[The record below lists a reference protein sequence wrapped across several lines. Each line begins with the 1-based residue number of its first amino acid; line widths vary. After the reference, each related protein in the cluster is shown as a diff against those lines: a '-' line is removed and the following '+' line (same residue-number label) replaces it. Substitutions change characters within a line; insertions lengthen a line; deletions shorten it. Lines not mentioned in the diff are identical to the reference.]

1 MAGHRPWGGHR
12 PGAFLARTVTN
23 LCLNALTSARARRE
37 VYVGPWL
44 PEPVLTGSDA
54 DALGPLDDALQ
65 RESVSLA
72 LLLLLERLSPAERA
86 AYVLREAFAYS
97 AREVAELIG
106 TTEANARQLH
116 ARARRHIDVPQVRE
130 VDAARWHE
138 LVARFMDAAR
148 DGDLPGLGALLA
160 ADVVSRADGGGI
172 VNAAR
177 RPVRGRENVARYV
190 AGLVRRFQDGFVPI
204 FVEVN
209 GAPAV
214 AFTAGGTIHG
224 VLVPDTDGERLTALD
239 LIVNPEKLAFAVRQL
254 SRMGGAAWS
263 TRVTKGEPPMQTTL
277 VTGATGTLGTPT
289 TACLRAAGHH
299 VRALSRRSGP
309 GLTRG
314 DLLTGAG
321 LREAVAG
328 ADTVVH
334 LATGRRGKGDVEATR
349 TLLDGRHG
357 GGGRALRAHLHRRD
371 RRHPVGVLPGQA
383 RHRASGRGLGSALH
397 HPAGDAVPLVRGG
410 AADRPAPL
418 AGGGRAPIPPA
429 AGRGRRGR
437 PPAERVRRRRPAGR
451 VADVGGPEQHS
462 LTDLA
467 RLWADATGTRRPVMP
482 LSLPGRLFA
491 AYRSGSALVAGP
503 AYGRQTFA
511 DHLAATAGA
520 RT

>member
-1 MAGHRPWGGHR
+1 MECVRGVGHPSRGADLPATLTLPPGDVRAGVVVLRGAEAGDRSYFLYEHLAHVLEPEGVAVSRYDRRPSSDGHTRTRVPSRR
-12 PGAFLARTVTN
+12 PIASRCQDVGMTVTQALEEFQAQRARLFGIAYRMLGSASDAEDVLQDAWLRWQGTDHGAVTDVGAFLARTVTN

-37 VYVGPWL
+37 VYPGPWL

-116 ARARRHIDVPQVRE
+116 ARARRHIDVPQARE

-148 DGDLPGLGALLA
+148 AGDLPQLGALLA
-160 ADVVSRADGGGI
+160 ADVVSRADGGGVI
-172 VNAAR
+172 NAAR

-190 AGLVRRFQDGFVPI
+190 AGLVRRFEDGFVPI

-254 SRMGGAAWS
+254 SRMGG
-263 TRVTKGEPPMQTTL
+263 V
-277 VTGATGTLGTPT
+277 
-289 TACLRAAGHH
+289 
-299 VRALSRRSGP
+299 P
-309 GLTRG
+309 GL
-314 DLLTGAG
+314 
-321 LREAVAG
+321 
-328 ADTVVH
+328 
-334 LATGRRGKGDVEATR
+334 
-349 TLLDGRHG
+349 HG
-357 GGGRALRAHLHRRD
+357 
-371 RRHPVGVLPGQA
+371 
-383 RHRASGRGLGSALH
+383 
-397 HPAGDAVPLVRGG
+397 
-410 AADRPAPL
+410 
-418 AGGGRAPIPPA
+418 
-429 AGRGRRGR
+429 
-437 PPAERVRRRRPAGR
+437 
-451 VADVGGPEQHS
+451 
-462 LTDLA
+462 
-467 RLWADATGTRRPVMP
+467 
-482 LSLPGRLFA
+482 
-491 AYRSGSALVAGP
+491 
-503 AYGRQTFA
+503 
-511 DHLAATAGA
+511 
-520 RT
+520 

>member
-1 MAGHRPWGGHR
+1 
-12 PGAFLARTVTN
+12 
-23 LCLNALTSARARRE
+23 
-37 VYVGPWL
+37 
-44 PEPVLTGSDA
+44 
-54 DALGPLDDALQ
+54 
-65 RESVSLA
+65 
-72 LLLLLERLSPAERA
+72 
-86 AYVLREAFAYS
+86 
-97 AREVAELIG
+97 
-106 TTEANARQLH
+106 
-116 ARARRHIDVPQVRE
+116 
-130 VDAARWHE
+130 
-138 LVARFMDAAR
+138 
-148 DGDLPGLGALLA
+148 
-160 ADVVSRADGGGI
+160 
-172 VNAAR
+172 
-177 RPVRGRENVARYV
+177 
-190 AGLVRRFQDGFVPI
+190 
-204 FVEVN
+204 
-209 GAPAV
+209 
-214 AFTAGGTIHG
+214 
-224 VLVPDTDGERLTALD
+224 
-239 LIVNPEKLAFAVRQL
+239 
-254 SRMGGAAWS
+254 
-263 TRVTKGEPPMQTTL
+263 MQTTL

-349 TLLDGRHG
+349 TLLDAATAAGVGHFVLISIVGIDDIPLGYYRDKLVIERLVEDSG
-357 GGGRALRAHLHRRD
+357 VPFTILRATQFHSFVEALLTAQHLS
-371 RRHPVGVLPGQA
+371 PVVVAPPFLLQP
-383 RHRASGRGLGSALH
+383 
-397 HPAGDAVPLVRGG
+397 V
-410 AADRPAPL
+410 AADEVAHRLSEL
-418 AGGGRAPIPPA
+418 AGS
-429 AGRGRRGR
+429 
-437 PPAERVRRRRPAGR
+437 RPAGR